1 MQGRPGSIATEA
13 LPVAPLRAPGT
24 SGISIFR
31 HGVNGEF
38 DLPPVESQA
47 ISSPPTVDVKP
58 KTASET
64 HGLTRRLSHA
74 SLWAFF
80 IYMAGAALTFVT
92 QIAIARTVGPAS
104 YGIYAYVFAWI
115 ALLSYGSTLG
125 FHVAV
130 MRFVP
135 TYLATKQ
142 FPMARGFILFGAKAC
157 IAAALLI
164 AIVGAFIVTE
174 EAHEF
179 SPELAGSL
187 LVGMATLPLVT
198 VYLTGAGLVRAFEAL
213 ISALLPERI
222 VRDGLV
228 LALVCT
234 AASLTSWRLD
244 AVDVMWMLLIA
255 SAVAAGITAFAGWR
269 HWPTDL
275 SSAKPAYVFRDWW
288 PSLLPIVIMVF
299 IDTLMNRTAVMLLGW
314 NGYVKD
320 AGIFSAAANMAML
333 VALPRVAVSSA
344 FAPTI
349 ARLSARNDLPR
360 LQTVFAKATILSC
373 AGGLTLAFPLL
384 IFTETI
390 FHLFGSGFA
399 SGVEVTRILV
409 VGQLIAVAAGPQ
421 QQLLTMAGHERA
433 AATLMSV
440 SAIINILGCIG
451 GIALDGVEGA
461 AISTSAMLIFW
472 SVAQAVY
479 VYSRLGIVPGAAW
492 TLKERARFGRNS
504 SAP

>member
-1 MQGRPGSIATEA
+1 MRGRSASIATEA
-13 LPVAPLRAPGT
+13 LPVAPLGT
-24 SGISIFR
+24 PNSSGMSIF
-31 HGVNGEF
+31 GPPENAEF
-38 DLPPVESQA
+38 DLATANGTS
-47 ISSPPTVDVKP
+47 
-58 KTASET
+58 TASIPDLAARARGDT

-92 QIAIARTVGPAS
+92 QVAIARMVGPAS

-135 TYLATKQ
+135 TYLTTKQ
-142 FPMARGFILFGAKAC
+142 SPMALGFIVLGAKAC

-164 AIVGAFIVTE
+164 ALAGILIVTQ
-174 EAHEF
+174 EAHELG
-179 SPELAGSL
+179 PELAGSL
-187 LVGMATLPLVT
+187 LIGMATLPLVT
-198 VYLTGAGLVRAFEAL
+198 VYLAGGGLVRAFEAL

-222 VRDGLV
+222 MRDGLV
-228 LALVCT
+228 LTLLC
-234 AASLTSWRLD
+234 AAAYLTSMRLD

-255 SAVAAGITAFAGWR
+255 SAAAACITVFASWR
-269 HWPTDL
+269 HWPVEL
-275 SSAKPAYVFRDWW
+275 NSGKPAYAFREWW

-314 NGYVKD
+314 DGYVKD

-333 VALPRVAVSSA
+333 IALPRVAVSSA

-349 ARLSARNDLPR
+349 ARLSARNDVAR

-373 AGGLTLAFPLL
+373 AGGLALAVPLL
-384 IFTETI
+384 MFTETI
-390 FHLFGSGFA
+390 FHLLGSGFS
-399 SGVEVTRILV
+399 SGVELTRILV
-409 VGQLIAVAAGPQ
+409 VGQLIGVAAGPQ

-433 AATLMSV
+433 AATLMAV
-440 SAIINILGCIG
+440 SAVINILGCIA
-451 GIALDGVEGA
+451 GIALDGVLGA

-472 SVAQAVY
+472 SISQAVY
-479 VYSRLGIVPGAAW
+479 IHMRLGILPGVGW
-492 TLKERARFGRNS
+492 SLKVRVRSEQGDKVL
-504 SAP
+504 